1 MSSTVSALLQF
12 SCTYV
17 GAELTSGI
25 LEEGRARRAV
35 AERSRPFLRRAGAG
49 ALSVGWAFSTCV
61 GIGSNKNF
69 DLVNQKGLLSGE
81 VDEEN
86 ER

>member
-1 MSSTVSALLQF
+1 MSSMVSARLQF
-12 SCTYV
+12 SCTYI

-35 AERSRPFLRRAGAG
+35 AERSRPFLRRAG

-69 DLVNQKGLLSGE
+69 DLVNQKGLLS
-81 VDEEN
+81 
-86 ER
+86 R